1 MTMTA
6 MPTSAHTPASLA
18 ATSFLVRRKVFTL
31 FGGAFH
37 VYDGTGNVVLY
48 SKMKAFRL
56 KEDVRLY
63 TGEDMTQEVLTI
75 QARSIIDFGATY
87 DVMDS
92 AQHVKVGALRRK
104 GMKSIIR
111 DEWLILD
118 ADDNEIGLIQEESA
132 WLGLVRRFIEAA
144 AFLFP
149 QKYNVTIGG
158 RPVAEF
164 RQTFNPFVYK
174 LNVNI
179 FPEGASLLDRRLA
192 LAAAIMMAAVEGKQ
206 Q

>member
-1 MTMTA
+1 
-6 MPTSAHTPASLA
+6 MPTAASLGG
-18 ATSFLVRRKVFTL
+18 TSFLVRRKVL
-31 FGGAFH
+31 KIFGGAFH
-37 VYDGTGNVVLY
+37 VYDSAGNVVLY

-87 DVMDS
+87 DVIDS
-92 AQHVKVGALRRK
+92 AQRVKVGALRRK
-104 GMKSIIR
+104 GMKSLVR

-118 ADDNEIGLIQEESA
+118 ADDREMGMIQEESA
-132 WLGLVRRFIEAA
+132 MLGMARRLIEAA

-149 QKYNVTIGG
+149 QKYLVTMGG

-164 RQTFNPFVYK
+164 KQTFNPIVYK
-174 LNVNI
+174 LQVNV
-179 FPEGASLLDRRLA
+179 FPEGAAMLDRRLA

>member
-1 MTMTA
+1 MA
-6 MPTSAHTPASLA
+6 AASLA
-18 ATSFLVRRKVFTL
+18 DTSFLVRRKVLKL

-37 VYDGTGNVVLY
+37 VYDSAGNVVLY

-56 KEDVRLY
+56 KEDIRLY
-63 TGEDMTQEVLTI
+63 TGEDMSQEVLTI

-92 AQHVKVGALRRK
+92 AKRTKVGALRRK
-104 GMKSIIR
+104 GMKSFVR

-118 ADDNEIGLIQEESA
+118 ANDREIGLVQEESA
-132 WLGLVRRFIEAA
+132 MLGLVRRFVEAA

-149 QKYNVTIGG
+149 QKYLVSIGG
-158 RPVAEF
+158 KPVAQF
-164 RQTFNPFVYK
+164 KQTLNPIVYK
-174 LNVNI
+174 LHVNI
-179 FPEGASLLDRRLA
+179 LADGAALLDRRMA

-206 Q
+206 A